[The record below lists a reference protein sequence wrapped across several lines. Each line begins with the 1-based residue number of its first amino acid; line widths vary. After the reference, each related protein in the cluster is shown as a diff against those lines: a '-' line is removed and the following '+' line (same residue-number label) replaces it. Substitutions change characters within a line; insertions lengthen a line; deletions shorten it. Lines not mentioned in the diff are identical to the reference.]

1 MDSHFEE
8 IKTGLK
14 QAIAYTKGDLK
25 AEAIT
30 LEKIK
35 LEPNE
40 TLIMRYNLDK
50 IGVDEIKGI
59 YDYVA
64 DIFSHNK
71 IIAIPDDTTLTKFDK
86 EELIDIY
93 NYISNLIE
101 GL

>member
-1 MDSHFEE
+1 MDNF
-8 IKTGLK
+8 I
-14 QAIAYTKGDLK
+14 GDFKKVLS
-25 AEAIT
+25 
-30 LEKIK
+30 LEKIE

-50 IGVDEIKGI
+50 IDPDEIMAI
-59 YDYVA
+59 YNYIA

-101 GL
+101 EL